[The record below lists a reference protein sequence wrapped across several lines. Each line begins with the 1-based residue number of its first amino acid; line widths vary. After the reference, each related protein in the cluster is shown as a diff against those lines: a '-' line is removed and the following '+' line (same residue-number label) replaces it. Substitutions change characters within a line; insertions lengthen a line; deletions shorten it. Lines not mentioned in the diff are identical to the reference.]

1 MSLVTVR
8 YIFYKPVP
16 HITGAPFLWLL
27 APPSSLSSRPSDSL
41 VRAVQLLSAP
51 RLKTNAMFSGFV
63 LISPPRAT
71 FRPGPLILCSKTPTF
86 SAYRA
91 TTGCYGHRV
100 CWARSS
106 GRAHLGD
113 SRSGLLTCCGQAGLG
128 CRRLKAQ
135 PGWVSKVAGDTACC
149 PGALG
154 DGCCMWLG
162 LLSAWRLSSK
172 SGGRNE

>member
-1 MSLVTVR
+1 MPLKMSLVTVR

-16 HITGAPFLWLL
+16 HTTGAPFLWLP

-71 FRPGPLILCSKTPTF
+71 FGPGSLILCSTTPTF

-113 SRSGLLTCCGQAGLG
+113 SRSGLLTCCGQVQAGLQASESSVGLGLQGGRRYRLLSVRGPSVTAAACGLG
-128 CRRLKAQ
+128 CSQ
-135 PGWVSKVAGDTACC
+135 H
-149 PGALG
+149 
-154 DGCCMWLG
+154 
-162 LLSAWRLSSK
+162 
-172 SGGRNE
+172 GG